1 MISGVEKVPALRFLY
16 WKGTC
21 LETRDEPNGL
31 FRLSKKVLSLRHE
44 HPSSLLGLPKKIL
57 VMLSTCCATSSSFV
71 WSDHFLVDGMEL
83 SSNHTGSCYRWS
95 EKSLSVCVWDIE
107 DKKIEDKAGKLT
119 TVQNAIFLGNIKE
132 RPSRIKSHVNTSVEK
147 ESENILSISQFTEL
161 WDTFFLYSHLHV
173 PYNIIQWLFI
183 CNADNV
189 NVIQVI
195 WQEILIFTWW

>member
-1 MISGVEKVPALRFLY
+1 MISGVEKVQALRFLY

-132 RPSRIKSHVNTSVEK
+132 SPSPNQITCEHISRERKRKYFVHFSIYRIMGYFLSLLTS
-147 ESENILSISQFTEL
+147 SCAIQHYTM
-161 WDTFFLYSHLHV
+161 TFYL
-173 PYNIIQWLFI
+173 
-183 CNADNV
+183 
-189 NVIQVI
+189 
-195 WQEILIFTWW
+195 